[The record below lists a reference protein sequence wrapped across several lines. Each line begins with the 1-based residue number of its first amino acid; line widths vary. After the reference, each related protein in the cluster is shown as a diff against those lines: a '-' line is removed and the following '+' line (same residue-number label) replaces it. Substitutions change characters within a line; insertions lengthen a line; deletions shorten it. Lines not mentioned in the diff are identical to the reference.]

1 MKMKRTA
8 RLHGSR
14 DVRLHD
20 EPLPV
25 AGPGESL
32 LRVTAVGVC
41 GSDLHWFSHAGIGDA
56 RLHAPL
62 VLGHEFAAVVEGTG
76 QRVAVDPLIACG
88 ECEPCREGNPHLC
101 LAQRFAG
108 HDRQDGAL
116 QEYLTWP
123 TQCLHTLPAELT
135 DEEGAMLEPLGVA
148 IHAVNLGQVQP
159 GATVGVFGCG
169 PIGLLALQVARLAG
183 ATQLFA
189 TEKLEHRR
197 EAARAFGAQTF
208 LVDGEE
214 KEKIL
219 AATKGRG
226 VDVAFEAAGED
237 AALETALATVKPGGT
252 VVLIG
257 IPEDDRTSF
266 PAALARRKEVTI
278 RLVRR
283 MKHTYPR
290 AIELV
295 LKRQIDV
302 RSLVTHRFPLEQTA
316 QAFAVAARREGIK
329 VIVKL

>member
-1 MKMKRTA
+1 MKTKRTA
-8 RLHGSR
+8 RLHSPR
-14 DVRLHD
+14 DLRLHD
-20 EPLPV
+20 ESLPV
-25 AGPGESL
+25 AAPGESL

-56 RLHAPL
+56 RLDAPL
-62 VLGHEFAAVVEGTG
+62 VLGHEFAGVVEGTG

-116 QEYLTWP
+116 QEYLAWP
-123 TQCLHTLPAELT
+123 IQCLHTLPGELT

-148 IHAVNLGQVQP
+148 IHALDLGQVQP
-159 GATVGVFGCG
+159 DMTVGVFGCG
-169 PIGLLALQVARLAG
+169 PIGLLVLQVARLAG
-183 ATQLFA
+183 AAQLFA
-189 TEKLEHRR
+189 TEMLEHRR
-197 EAARAFGAQTF
+197 EVARALGAEAF

-219 AATKGRG
+219 TATKGRG

-257 IPEDDRTSF
+257 IPEDDRTCF

-295 LKRQIDV
+295 LKRQVDV
-302 RSLVTHRFPLEQTA
+302 HSLVTHRFPLEQAA

-329 VIVKL
+329 VIVKM

>member
-1 MKMKRTA
+1 MRMNRTA
-8 RLHGSR
+8 RLHGPN
-14 DVRLHD
+14 DMRLQD
-20 EPLPV
+20 ESLPI
-25 AGPGESL
+25 AATGESL
-32 LRVTAVGVC
+32 LRVTAVGIC
-41 GSDLHWFSHAGIGDA
+41 GSDLHWFSEGGIGDA
-56 RLHAPL
+56 RLHASL
-62 VLGHEFAAVVEGTG
+62 VLGHEFAAVVEGTC

-88 ECEPCREGNPHLC
+88 ECEPCQEGNPHLC

-116 QEYLTWP
+116 QEYLAWP
-123 TQCLHTLPAELT
+123 KSCLHGLPDELT

-148 IHAVNLGQVQP
+148 LHATDLGQVQH
-159 GATVGVFGCG
+159 GAAVGVFGCG
-169 PIGLLALQVARLAG
+169 PIGLLVLQVARLAG
-183 ATQLFA
+183 AAQLLA

-197 EAARAFGAQTF
+197 EAARAWGAQVF
-208 LVDGEE
+208 AVDGEE

-237 AALETALATVKPGGT
+237 AALETALATVRPGGT

-257 IPEDDRTSF
+257 IPENDRTSF
-266 PAALARRKEVTI
+266 PAALARRKEVTL

-290 AIELV
+290 AIEWV
-295 LKRQIDV
+295 RDRRVDV

-316 QAFAVAARREGIK
+316 DAFAVAARREGIK
-329 VIVKL
+329 VMVKM